1 MKIDIDK
8 FIDTLCLLIDLGLL
22 IILMVGIILVIGV
35 FVE

>member
-22 IILMVGIILVIGV
+22 IILIVGIILVIGV
-35 FVE
+35 LVG